1 MTKYKKLDTRR
12 CKVPFNWRIKWN
24 LPQYNIYRIV
34 QRIQSKFRYLL
45 FDTLPQALFLLIF
58 NLLKKYLQSIN
69 NKTDEVGQNRQQIHD
84 V

>member
-1 MTKYKKLDTRR
+1 MTKYKNLDTRR
-12 CKVPFNWRIKWN
+12 CKVPFNWRIQWN
-24 LPQYNIYRIV
+24 LRQYNIYRIV